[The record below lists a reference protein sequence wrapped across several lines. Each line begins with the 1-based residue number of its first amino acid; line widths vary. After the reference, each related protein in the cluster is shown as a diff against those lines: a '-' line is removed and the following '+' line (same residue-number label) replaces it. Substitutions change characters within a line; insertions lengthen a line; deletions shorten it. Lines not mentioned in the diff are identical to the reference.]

1 MTISNTFENELA
13 KLIFNASS
21 IVNIAINASTSP
33 LTTLAISLHTA
44 DPGEA
49 GTQGTNETSYGGYTR
64 VAVNR
69 TATGWIVTN
78 NSVSPSTNVT
88 FAACTSGSATI
99 THAAI
104 GQTTVLSTTT
114 GRIFFSGTVT
124 PNISVSAGVTPRL
137 TTASTIVLC

>member
-1 MTISNTFENELA
+1 MTIGNTFESELA
-13 KLIFNASS
+13 GLIFTASS

-33 LTTLAISLHTA
+33 LTNLAVSLHTA

-49 GTQGTNETSYGGYTR
+49 GTMATSETAYGAYAR
-64 VAVNR
+64 VNVAR
-69 TATGWIVTN
+69 STLGWVITN

-104 GQTTVLSTTT
+104 GVSTT
-114 GRIFFSGTVT
+114 GSAKILFSGTVT

>member
-1 MTISNTFENELA
+1 MTIGNTFENELA
-13 KLIFNASS
+13 TLIFNASS
-21 IVNIAINASTSP
+21 IVNIAINATTAP
-33 LTTLAISLHTA
+33 LTTLAVSLHTG

-49 GTQGTNETSYGGYTR
+49 GTMSTNETSYGAYTR

-69 TATGWIVTN
+69 TA
-78 NSVSPSTNVT
+78 
-88 FAACTSGSATI
+88 I

-104 GQTTVLSTTT
+104 GVSTT
-114 GRIFFSGTVT
+114 GAAKILFSGTVT